1 MVTQR
6 CTGKNLINHLTQ
18 TNKITDYDVTYVH
31 EKENFE
37 NEWLC
42 VVTFSTKGKEHSYVQ
57 NAINQKKA
65 FNTILTKINPV
76 LTKIA
81 GIKVYEQTPTPQ

>member
-1 MVTQR
+1 MVTHR
-6 CTGKNLINHLTQ
+6 CTELNLINHLIQ
-18 TNKITDYDVTYVH
+18 TNKITDYDVSYVH
-31 EKENFE
+31 EKEN

-65 FNTILTKINPV
+65 YNTILTKINPV

-81 GIKVYEQTPTPQ
+81 GIKFYEQTPTPQ

>member
-6 CTGKNLINHLTQ
+6 CTGQNLINHLTQ
-18 TNKITDYDVTYVH
+18 TNNITDFDVTYVH
-31 EKENFE
+31 EKVNLE

-42 VVTFSTKGKEHSYVQ
+42 VVTFSTKGKDHSYVQ
-57 NAINQKKA
+57 NASNKKKA